1 MKRDAAFTLVELL
14 VVLAIIALL
23 VAILL
28 PGLQRARDY
37 AKITICVS
45 NKRSVAASD
54 ALYITDNRNWF
65 TPFHM
70 ASPLG
75 ATMGGTALVGP
86 PPTQAYLPLVHLL
99 EDYSGT
105 AHAKIYGNAS
115 IIRSRR
121 TVWDCPAAWGTSLT
135 VTAGHC
141 IDTTMNWS
149 LHGRWGENGWDEAS
163 GDGGPYTNYQPFAGP
178 NALAIATARDKYSI
192 RKADRLTR
200 RPSDI
205 PNFSDAWMTSSGVF
219 GYGVSIASF
228 NHTNPRQ
235 NPPLAYYDANT
246 GNPVAF
252 VDGHAEVTRY
262 PFTHSPSDPIWYY

>member
-1 MKRDAAFTLVELL
+1 MKRAAAFTMVELL
-14 VVLAIIALL
+14 VVLAVIALL

-28 PGLQRARDY
+28 PSLQRARDA

-45 NKRSVAASD
+45 NKRSVAAAD
-54 ALYITDNRNWF
+54 ALYIVDNRNWF
-65 TPFHM
+65 TPFHI
-70 ASPLG
+70 ANPLG
-75 ATMGGTALVGP
+75 STQGGSATAGP
-86 PPTQAYLPLVHLL
+86 PSTQAFLPLVHLL

-121 TVWDCPAAWGTSLT
+121 TIWDCPATSGTALVVS
-135 VTAGHC
+135 GNHC
-141 IDTTMNWS
+141 YDTTMNWS
-149 LHGRWGENGWDEAS
+149 LHGRWGENGWDEAT
-163 GDGGPYTNYQPFAGP
+163 GDGGPYTNFQPFAGP
-178 NALAIATARDKYSI
+178 NPTAIATSRDKYSI
-192 RKADRLTR
+192 RKNDRVNR

-205 PNFSDAWMTSSGVF
+205 PNFSDAWLTSSGAIGF
-219 GYGVSIASF
+219 GAPIATF
-228 NHTNPRQ
+228 IHTNLRQ

-262 PFTHSPSDPIWYY
+262 PFTHAASDPIWYY